1 MRTLRCDMFDPVLLM
16 TLVEARQKNHKTL
29 VNKPTA
35 EKQSIKL
42 RADLQEINQQ
52 RMQYIREFTV
62 RRDLSLYQPRYI
74 IRF

>member
-1 MRTLRCDMFDPVLLM
+1 MFDPVLLM
-16 TLVEARQKNHKTL
+16 TLVEARQKSHKAL
-29 VNKPTA
+29 KSKPTA

-62 RRDLSLYQPRYI
+62 RRDLALYQPRRI

>member
-1 MRTLRCDMFDPVLLM
+1 MFDPVLLM